1 MTAMMDQLEVPRF
14 SLLDDIN
21 NDAMHFRYA
30 LHLFMALFTIRG
42 RLANWFLQ
50 RQGSAVILKELE
62 GSAFI
67 EITKT
72 INSLLALAECQ
83 IDQCIEWAFVV
94 WFRVFVVNVDV
105 ANGEL
110 TRLGKVNRHKAN
122 INGLYNINIEFISSA
137 AEILA
142 KMIGLNVT
150 TEDVVAQSKL
160 YYENNYL
167 KETPA
172 RTYKKIIKFTDLL
185 PDVKPEIISHSKQEF
200 SKLVLPSK
208 FITVIEPT
216 LENQLIKSFFT
227 SASKIR
233 FFNFTSNTNF
243 STPEVHNYFK
253 HKIPIFPMSHMFL
266 NIY

>member
-1 MTAMMDQLEVPRF
+1 MMDQLEVPRF
-14 SLLDDIN
+14 SLLDDID

-30 LHLFMALFTIRG
+30 LHLFMAIFTIRG
-42 RLANWFLQ
+42 RLANWFVQ
-50 RQGSAVILKELE
+50 RQGSADLLNELE
-62 GSAFI
+62 GSVFI

-83 IDQCIEWAFVV
+83 IDQCIEWAFIV

-122 INGLYNINIEFISSA
+122 SKVMYNTNIEFISST

-150 TEDVVAQSKL
+150 TEDVISHSKI
-160 YYENNYL
+160 YYQQNYL
-167 KETPA
+167 KQIA
-172 RTYKKIIKFTDLL
+172 VKTYKKISKFSDLL
-185 PDVKPEIISHSKQEF
+185 PDVKPEIVSHSKQEF
-200 SKLVLPSK
+200 SKL
-208 FITVIEPT
+208 TVPRICINVAEPT
-216 LENQLIKSFFT
+216 SENQLIKTFIM
-227 SASKIR
+227 SASRIR
-233 FFNFTSNTNF
+233 SFNFKNDTKFNSAE
-243 STPEVHNYFK
+243 PHYYFK
-253 HKIPIFPMSHMFL
+253 KRVPVFPMSYLFL